1 MPFLF
6 QLDDISG
13 PPLASRQ
20 FSVWARPIAQFHQPN
35 VKCPFF
41 SSSTTSQALLWRH
54 DVYHSHRTAAAAA
67 AAMWR
72 GGATAASAARY
83 LRSRILPDPLHYP
96 VISLVPVTSARAS
109 SSIPSVAASNPVAEA
124 AAAAAAVS
132 QQSGSASDALHH
144 YGRCYWELSKARLR
158 CADYPLSSICICWLR
173 KHAVLA

>member
-1 MPFLF
+1 M
-6 QLDDISG
+6 S
-13 PPLASRQ
+13 
-20 FSVWARPIAQFHQPN
+20 N
-35 VKCPFF
+35 VLSFP
-41 SSSTTSQALLWRH
+41 SSTTSQAFLWSH
-54 DVYHSHRTAAAAA
+54 AVYHSQRTAAA

-72 GGATAASAARY
+72 GGATAASAARS
-83 LRSRILPDPLHYP
+83 LRSCLLPDPLRYP

-109 SSIPSVAASNPVAEA
+109 SIPSAAASNPVAEA